1 MIVILIFLLVLSALF
16 SSSETAFA
24 CVNKIRLKHK
34 ADMGDKRAERALK
47 IADKYEN
54 ALTAILVGNNIANIG
69 SSSLATVLFTQW
81 VGDAGPV
88 LSTIVMTLLVL
99 TFCEVLPKSYA
110 KSHSESLALTFASAL
125 AGLIVIMTPFVK
137 IFDLL
142 SRVFKSKDDSPS
154 VTEDELKYIIDEI
167 EEEGVLEEQESDLVI
182 SALQFDETTVNEI
195 LIPRVKTVG
204 VQLGT
209 DIEKIKELFLNSHFS
224 RFPVYD
230 KTLDNIVGIIT
241 NKEFFRLIHGAY
253 QSIEEIMQDVI
264 YVPATKRISE
274 ILQDMKKAKTHM
286 AVVVDQYGG
295 TKGIVTLEDILE
307 ELVGDIYDE
316 SDEILNEFVKTAPHT
331 YEIEGSFSISDMQS
345 GLDDE
350 DIPSE
355 RPEAASTSV
364 GGWITELL
372 GCIPDKGATAKWGR
386 FNFTVLE
393 ADNLTVNKVKL
404 IVEPDLNEEDESVI

>member
-1 MIVILIFLLVLSALF
+1 
-16 SSSETAFA
+16 
-24 CVNKIRLKHK
+24 
-34 ADMGDKRAERALK
+34 
-47 IADKYEN
+47 
-54 ALTAILVGNNIANIG
+54 
-69 SSSLATVLFTQW
+69 
-81 VGDAGPV
+81 
-88 LSTIVMTLLVL
+88 
-99 TFCEVLPKSYA
+99 
-110 KSHSESLALTFASAL
+110 
-125 AGLIVIMTPFVK
+125 
-137 IFDLL
+137 
-142 SRVFKSKDDSPS
+142 
-154 VTEDELKYIIDEI
+154 
-167 EEEGVLEEQESDLVI
+167 
-182 SALQFDETTVNEI
+182 
-195 LIPRVKTVG
+195 
-204 VQLGT
+204 
-209 DIEKIKELFLNSHFS
+209 
-224 RFPVYD
+224 
-230 KTLDNIVGIIT
+230 
-241 NKEFFRLIHGAY
+241 
-253 QSIEEIMQDVI
+253 MQDVI

-350 DIPSE
+350 DIPPE

-386 FNFTVLE
+386 FNFTVLK

>member
-1 MIVILIFLLVLSALF
+1 MIFLLVVLLVLSALF

-24 CVNKIRLKHK
+24 CVNKIRLRHM
-34 ADMGDKRAERALK
+34 ADTGDRRAARALK
-47 IADKYEN
+47 TAEKYED

-81 VGDAGPV
+81 AGSAGPA
-88 LSTIVMTLLVL
+88 LSTVVMTLLVL

-110 KSHSESLALTFASAL
+110 KSHAEKLALMFADALSA
-125 AGLIVIMTPFVK
+125 LIVIMTPFVK
-137 IFDLL
+137 FFNLL
-142 SRVFKSKDDSPS
+142 SGVFRSKDDSPS

-204 VQLGT
+204 IPLGT
-209 DIEKIKELFLNSHFS
+209 DIEEIKEMFLTSHFS

-241 NKEFFRLIHGAY
+241 SKEFFRLLHGVY
-253 QSIEEIMQDVI
+253 QSIDEVMQDVI

-331 YEIEGSFSISDMQS
+331 YEVEGSFSISDMRS

-350 DIPSE
+350 DIPAE
-355 RPEAASTSV
+355 RPDAASTSV
-364 GGWITELL
+364 GGWVTELL
-372 GCIPDKGATAKWGR
+372 GYIPSAGDKAQWGR
-386 FNFTVLE
+386 FSFTVLE
-393 ADNLTVNKVKL
+393 ADTLTVSKVRL
-404 IVEPDLNEEDESVI
+404 EVEPLPESNEDEEK